1 HCRSLCHQTHRA
13 GALLSLRL
21 RSSCICLEIHRP
33 ALCLKDS
40 GWLRAKSWEFV
51 QGALRGNQRYHR
63 GQCSPVVCTAEL
75 PKPIITSNNSDP
87 LENADPVVLTCEP
100 QTQSTSYLWSVN
112 RKSLPVSARLQLSLD
127 NRTLTIHRVT
137 RNDTGPYECGT
148 QNPVS
153 AGRSDPFTLNVLYGL
168 DAPTISPSDSYYH
181 PGTSLMLS
189 CHAASNPPARY
200 SWLVNGRPQTST
212 QELFIPN
219 VTVNDSGAY
228 TCVASN
234 SGTRLSKT
242 TVKTITVSDGRSTT
256 GLPVGSIIGIAVGV
270 LVALALTVALG
281 CLLLRTRTGRYDGIS
296 HTLILSCSR
305 PLARRRPHTDQGFW
319 TGYSRPPNY
328 PLEFPVSFPL
338 APSSAA
344 VDRGASFTCSLV
356 IH

>member
-1 HCRSLCHQTHRA
+1 MPLTLTPRRHTHTHTDKDTRAHSHTHHEWGIRTCSVSRAAAFFPNTLLQT
-13 GALLSLRL
+13 L
-21 RSSCICLEIHRP
+21 ICLLPSLLVSLLTFWNPPTTAQLTVESVPPNAAEGKDVLLRVHNLPGDLLGCNWFRGETANTSHQILSYVVDTQVTTPGP
-33 ALCLKDS
+33 AHS
-40 GWLRAKSWEFV
+40 GRETIYPNGSLLFQRV
-51 QGALRGNQRYHR
+51 TLNDTGNYTLQIK
-63 GQCSPVVCTAEL
+63 PVASDTQSRRFTFFEL

-153 AGRSDPFTLNVLYGL
+153 AGRSDPFTLNPKSTLL
-168 DAPTISPSDSYYH
+168 R
-181 PGTSLMLS
+181 LS

-200 SWLVNGRPQTST
+200 SWLINGRPQTST

-242 TVKTITVSDGRSTT
+242 TVKTITVSGKWI
-256 GLPVGSIIGIAVGV
+256 P
-270 LVALALTVALG
+270 
-281 CLLLRTRTGRYDGIS
+281 
-296 HTLILSCSR
+296 
-305 PLARRRPHTDQGFW
+305 
-319 TGYSRPPNY
+319 
-328 PLEFPVSFPL
+328 
-338 APSSAA
+338 
-344 VDRGASFTCSLV
+344 GASALMLW
-356 IH
+356 